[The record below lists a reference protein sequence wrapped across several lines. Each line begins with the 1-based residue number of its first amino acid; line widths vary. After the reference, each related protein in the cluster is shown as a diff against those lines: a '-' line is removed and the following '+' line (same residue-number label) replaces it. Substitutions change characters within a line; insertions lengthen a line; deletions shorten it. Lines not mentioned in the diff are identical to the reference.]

1 MSVLLQQ
8 LLVGTLVAGCVL
20 FSAWR
25 LMTVRLRLRTLA
37 LLGALPGLERAA
49 WLAQLRERTLAR
61 QLSACGGCAQAAAG
75 HPMKSPAVSGA
86 TPGAASPNQTLGEP
100 RR

>member
-1 MSVLLQQ
+1 VSVLLQQ

-37 LLGALPGLERAA
+37 RLGALPGLERAA

-61 QLSACGGCAQAAAG
+61 QLGACGGCAQGAG
-75 HPMKSPAVSGA
+75 NPVKSPAVSGA
-86 TPGAASPNQTLGEP
+86 TPGAASPNQIPGEP

>member
-37 LLGALPGLERAA
+37 LLGALPGLKRAA
-49 WLAQLRERTLAR
+49 WLTRLRERTLAR
-61 QLSACGGCAQAAAG
+61 QLSPCGGCAPAAG
-75 HPMKSPAVSGA
+75 RPTKS
-86 TPGAASPNQTLGEP
+86 SPL
-100 RR
+100 

>member
-1 MSVLLQQ
+1 MSLWLQQ
-8 LLVGTLVAGCVL
+8 LLVGALVLACVL

-37 LLGALPGLERAA
+37 LLAALPGAGRAA
-49 WLAQLRERTLAR
+49 WLARLRERTQAQ
-61 QLSACGGCAQAAAG
+61 QLSACGGCSQASGQPATPAAA
-75 HPMKSPAVSGA
+75 SRNQ
-86 TPGAASPNQTLGEP
+86 TPGEL

>member
-8 LLVGTLVAGCVL
+8 LVVGVLVIACAL

-25 LMTVRLRLRTLA
+25 LATVPLRLRALEALAAMPGVRRIPWLATLRQRT
-37 LLGALPGLERAA
+37 LERQ
-49 WLAQLRERTLAR
+49 LA
-61 QLSACGGCAQAAAG
+61 ACGGCG
-75 HPMKSPAVSGA
+75 SK
-86 TPGAASPNQTLGEP
+86 PGAASRNQTPGAL

>member
-1 MSVLLQQ
+1 MSLGLQQ
-8 LLVGTLVAGCVL
+8 LLVGVLVIACTL

-37 LLGALPGLERAA
+37 LLGALPGAGRAA
-49 WLAQLRERTLAR
+49 WLGRLRARTLA
-61 QLSACGGCAQAAAG
+61 QQVSACGGCSQASG
-75 HPMKSPAVSGA
+75 PAA
-86 TPGAASPNQTLGEP
+86 TPGAASRNQTPGEL